1 MASASVSASCV
12 VSLCVLIRSARWI
25 ALAFS
30 LLLVC
35 LVGCNRRTRE
45 VTYDLTLRQSP
56 DGSESTVVAEPVEL
70 YIAEG
75 TQVRILVRNATPQA
89 HNFVLVQ
96 PGRIEEA
103 LASAGSME
111 ARADSRNTAVLERGP
126 WIAPQSTQAT
136 RFAAPAPGHYE
147 FTCTCGTAGHRKPL
161 RGKLIVQ

>member
-1 MASASVSASCV
+1 MAAASVSASCV
-12 VSLCVLIRSARWI
+12 VGLCLPIRSARWI
-25 ALAFS
+25 RFAFF

-45 VTYDLTLRQSP
+45 VTYDLTLRQTSN
-56 DGSESTVVAEPVEL
+56 GSEATVVAEPVEL

-75 TQVRILVRNATPQA
+75 TQVRILVRNATQQA
-89 HNFVLVQ
+89 HNCVLVQ

-103 LASAGSME
+103 LASAGSTAASAD
-111 ARADSRNTAVLERGP
+111 ARNPAVVERGP
-126 WIAPQSTQAT
+126 WIAPQSSQAT

-147 FTCTCGTAGHRKPL
+147 FTCTCGTASHRTPL